1 MAVGYLSIVIPIR
14 RRRRGIGGKGKP
26 AEQLISLRLRRI
38 EMTKGSRQRQSI
50 NYQLSTT
57 VQAKNE
63 SLFQL
68 AVIVSALGFFVDVY
82 DLLLFGIIRKPS
94 LTELGLNPAEVLSE
108 GEFIISIQMTGL
120 LLGGILWGILG
131 DKKGRLS
138 VLFGSILLYSLANI
152 FNGMV
157 HNTTQYAILRFIA
170 GVGLAGELGAG
181 ITLVS
186 ELLPKEKRGVASAM
200 VAAFGILGAV
210 TAFFMKEFFSWR
222 TCYYIGGAL
231 GLVLLLLRISVQEST
246 MYTTIK
252 TTEVQRGNFL
262 LFFTNKKRFFRYIR
276 CILIGLPAWY
286 IIGVLVTFSDQFG
299 TAFGIPGIDPGKAI
313 MYLYMAIAFGDLSV
327 GLLSQYLKS
336 RKKALFIFYGITIFF
351 STLFF
356 LQHGGNATRFY
367 LICAGLGYGTGFTV
381 VYITMSAEQFGTN
394 LRATAAISIPN
405 MVRGALPLIILLF
418 KYTRNLFGSYVT
430 GGWVTGVVLMAIA
443 LSAAWFTEE
452 TFGKDL
458 NFVET

>member
-1 MAVGYLSIVIPIR
+1 MP
-14 RRRRGIGGKGKP
+14 
-26 AEQLISLRLRRI
+26 
-38 EMTKGSRQRQSI
+38 TK
-50 NYQLSTT
+50 N
-57 VQAKNE
+57 N

-94 LTELGLNPAEVLSE
+94 LSDLGLSAEEVLTQ
-108 GEFIISIQMTGL
+108 GEFIISIQMIGL
-120 LLGGILWGILG
+120 LVGGILWGIIG

-138 VLFGSILLYSLANI
+138 VLFGSILLYSIANI
-152 FNGMV
+152 LNGMV
-157 HNTTQYAILRFIA
+157 TNIDQYVILRFIA

-181 ITLVS
+181 ITLIS
-186 ELLPKEKRGVASAM
+186 ELLPKEKRGIAAAM
-200 VAAFGILGAV
+200 VASFGILGAV
-210 TAFFMKEFFSWR
+210 TAFFMKEMFTWR
-222 TCYYIGGAL
+222 ECYYIGGGMGLILLAL
-231 GLVLLLLRISVQEST
+231 RVSVHEST
-246 MYTTIK
+246 LFTQLTTT
-252 TTEVQRGNFL
+252 TTERGNFL
-262 LFFTNKKRFFRYIR
+262 MFFNNRDRFKRYMR

-299 TAFGIPGIDPGKAI
+299 KLFGIPDIDPAKAI
-313 MYLYMAIAFGDLSV
+313 MVQYLAIAFGDLSV

-336 RKKALFIFYGITIFF
+336 RKKALFIFYGVMI
-351 STLFF
+351 LFVVLYF
-356 LQHGGNATRFY
+356 LQQGGSATTFY

-418 KYTRNLFGSYVT
+418 KFTRNVFDSYIT
-430 GGWVTGVVLMAIA
+430 GGWVTGLILITIGLA
-443 LSAAWFTEE
+443 AAWKLEE

-458 NFVET
+458 DFIEK